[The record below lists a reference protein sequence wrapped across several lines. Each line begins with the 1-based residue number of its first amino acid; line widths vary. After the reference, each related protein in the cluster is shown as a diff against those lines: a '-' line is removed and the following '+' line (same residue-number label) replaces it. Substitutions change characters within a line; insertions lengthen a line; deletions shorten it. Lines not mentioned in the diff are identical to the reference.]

1 MEDPELVALRELI
14 TEMLSNC
21 TDQDLLN
28 LIYKLFV
35 HETV

>member
-1 MEDPELVALRELI
+1 MDGAELVALREMI
-14 TEMLSNC
+14 TEIVSNC

-35 HETV
+35 HEIA